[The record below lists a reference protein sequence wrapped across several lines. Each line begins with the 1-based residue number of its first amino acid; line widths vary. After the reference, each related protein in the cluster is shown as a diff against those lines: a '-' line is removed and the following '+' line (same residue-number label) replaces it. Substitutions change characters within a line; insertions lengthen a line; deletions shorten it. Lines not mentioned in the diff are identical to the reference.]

1 MAEQTN
7 PRTFRACPMTTATA
21 ATAAAATAR
30 PEVPAGAAA
39 ILCRANIPA
48 RPFIVVARGEIV
60 EFSST
65 FMDDSAMDLLQYVPG
80 NFARSLWETSHN
92 RGLSDK
98 QLAWAHK
105 LAMDYLERAIVPA
118 DDANKPDLSGLF
130 AAFQA
135 AKDKGAKRL
144 TLRFEGVN
152 VKPSRDLESL
162 WVTSQSETEDGD
174 YGPRPKYLGKI
185 TRSGIDSRLSD
196 TVRQTLLA
204 AANDPLSA
212 AIRYGKVSG
221 ECSCCGRELTD
232 PRSIERGIGPICA
245 TKFGW

>member
-1 MAEQTN
+1 MI
-7 PRTFRACPMTTATA
+7 TAT
-21 ATAAAATAR
+21 
-30 PEVPAGAAA
+30 
-39 ILCRANIPA
+39 ANIPA
-48 RPFIVVARGEIV
+48 SAATILRRAIIPARTFVVVAQGEIV
-60 EFSST
+60 EFNST
-65 FMDDSAMDLLQYVPG
+65 FMDDSAMDLLQFIPG
-80 NFARSLWETSHN
+80 NFARSLWEASHN
-92 RGLSDK
+92 RGLSEK

-105 LAMDYLERAIVPA
+105 LAMDYLERAKSPA
-118 DDANKPDLSGLF
+118 DDNTDKPDLSGLF

-144 TLRFEGVN
+144 TLRFDGVN

-162 WVTSQSETEDGD
+162 WVTSQTETEVGD
-174 YGPRPKYLGKI
+174 YGPKPKYLGKV

-196 TVRQTLLA
+196 TVRQTILA

-221 ECSCCGRELTD
+221 QCSCCGRELTD

-245 TKFGW
+245 EKFGW